1 MRDDLEKQEK
11 KKMALLDT
19 QRHVDALR
27 EAGVSDGQSRAHVG
41 VLQDALKE
49 GVATTSDL
57 RDVRAEMQELRVE
70 LRAEMQELRVEL
82 RAEMR
87 ELRAEMQEMRAEM
100 KELRAEMQAEMR
112 ELRAEMKEL
121 RAEMQAE
128 MRELR
133 AEMKEMRA
141 DSQAEMKEIRT
152 EIKGFDREMVVFRR
166 VFYMGLAFMAFWGPT
181 MIFAVQVL
189 LK

>member
-133 AEMKEMRA
+133 A

-152 EIKGFDREMVVFRR
+152 EIKGFDREIVVFRR